1 MTVAPEILPEFD
13 APPVVEVILAVG
25 FEPAYRLSNIDLMEV
40 WHDLFKQRFPVAAEQ
55 PHYSVPRET
64 FENIQVPQMELITR
78 AGPPPIRLW
87 LTTEDE
93 GELIQLQHDWF
104 ARNWRKVGS
113 GSEYPRYESHILPA
127 FEKDFD
133 GFASYLKS
141 KGLELRSTQCEITY
155 LNRITANRVW
165 NNHGEFFKMFRI
177 FDNSSYET
185 LPVESLAYRSSLL
198 IYGADNNPVGR
209 LYMQIESMYDEEG
222 APALMFNLTAR
233 GAPIAGN
240 DMKGIIGFFDLAHVC
255 IVRSF
260 VKVTSEKAHLE
271 WRRTR

>member
-1 MTVAPEILPEFD
+1 MTAAPEALPEFD
-13 APPVVEVILAVG
+13 DPPVVEVILAVG

-40 WHDLFKQRFPVAAEQ
+40 WHDLFKQRFPVVAEQ

-64 FENIQVPQMELITR
+64 FEKMQIPPMELITR
-78 AGPPPIRLW
+78 AGPPPIRFW
-87 LTTEDE
+87 LTTKDE

-113 GSEYPRYESHILPA
+113 SSEYPRYEDRIRPA

-133 GFASYLKS
+133 SFVSYLKNRR
-141 KGLELRSTQCEITY
+141 LDLRYTQCEITY
-155 LNRITANRVW
+155 LNRIATNRVW
-165 NNHGEFFKMFRI
+165 NNHGEFFKLFQI

-185 LPVESLAYRSSLL
+185 MPVESLAYRSSSL
-198 IYGADNNPVGR
+198 IYGRDNNLVGR

-233 GAPIAGN
+233 GAPITGN
-240 DMKGIIGFFDLAHVC
+240 DMKGIIRFFDLAHVY

-271 WRRTR
+271 WRRRR